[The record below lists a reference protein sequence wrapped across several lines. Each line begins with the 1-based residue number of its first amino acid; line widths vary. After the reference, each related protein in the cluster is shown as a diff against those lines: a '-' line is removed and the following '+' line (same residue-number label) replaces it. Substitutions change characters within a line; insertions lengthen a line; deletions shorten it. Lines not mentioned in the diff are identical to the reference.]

1 MDNDEKIEKYVFD
14 MMNKSGQLV
23 DQLVSMLSGKSDLV
37 SESFFWKCNVSTM
50 HSAKPI
56 QF

>member
-1 MDNDEKIEKYVFD
+1 MDHDEKIEKYVFN

-37 SESFFWKCNVSTM
+37 SEPFFWKCNVSTM
-50 HSAKPI
+50 HC
-56 QF
+56 